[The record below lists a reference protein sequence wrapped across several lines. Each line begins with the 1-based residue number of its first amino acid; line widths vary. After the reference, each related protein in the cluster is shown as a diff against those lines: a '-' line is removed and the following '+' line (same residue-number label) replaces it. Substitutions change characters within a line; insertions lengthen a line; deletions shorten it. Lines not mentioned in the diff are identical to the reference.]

1 MNQRQITPIE
11 QLEATILDVF
21 HVVLGADAGVTTT
34 INFFDLGS
42 DSLLLAQIYNQ
53 LEKLYPAQITLT
65 NMFAYPTISR
75 LAKFIADQ
83 EGMELEAY
91 PVPLDYMQHAGQAL
105 QDHRYEFRIEKE
117 RFNKIRNLSKNAGC
131 TPVEWLWSLF
141 AYLLTEIGN
150 QPQLMV
156 YTLIYRMNHISSI
169 SLDVQEVQDFN
180 ELFEVAKQTL
190 HSADEQPGHHIQ
202 DLVRTGMKSQHDSIR
217 PLFYE
222 ADYVSGGRG
231 ALEELFDVICEIQ
244 NEKRNM
250 VVTLYCKP
258 RMNTVQWNLFFRTY
272 DQMLAKVIESLRPAA
287 ERG

>member
-91 PVPLDYMQHAGQAL
+91 PVPLDYMQNTGQVL
-105 QDHRYEFRIEKE
+105 QDHRYEFRIEKD
-117 RFNKIRNLSKNAGC
+117 RFNEIRDLSRIAGC

-150 QPQLMV
+150 QPQLTV

-180 ELFEVAKQTL
+180 ELFVIAKQAL
-190 HSADEQPGHHIQ
+190 HTADEQPGHHIQ
-202 DLVRTGMKSQHDSIR
+202 DLVRTGMKSQHVAIR

-222 ADYVSGGRG
+222 ADYVSGGRV

-250 VVTLYCKP
+250 LVTMYCKP
-258 RMNTVQWNLFFRTY
+258 RMNTIQWNLFFRTY
-272 DQMLAKVIESLRPAA
+272 DQMLAKVFESLRPAA